1 MAGKKHSKT
10 INDPYL
16 CLYELQKAIYIAKS
30 GRPGP
35 VWIEIPLDIQSFKIK
50 SPKNLKKFVNPKQK
64 TKNLNHK
71 EFFRYLEKSKR
82 PVLLFGN
89 GIKQSNS
96 ESLALNFAKLCDIPF
111 MLSRFA
117 NDPFPLLAE

>member
-1 MAGKKHSKT
+1 MVEFSISEAIKKFSKYSKT

-35 VWIEIPLDIQSFKIK
+35 VWIGSLGYSIFKIK

-71 EFFRYLEKSKR
+71 EFL
-82 PVLLFGN
+82 
-89 GIKQSNS
+89 
-96 ESLALNFAKLCDIPF
+96 DI
-111 MLSRFA
+111 
-117 NDPFPLLAE
+117 